1 MANPVKIK
9 INKVADLSP
18 EDRKEWR
25 RNYLTRKTARK
36 TARNQ
41 RVRQHISNLR
51 RTLLAE
57 TGSSDAAEKA
67 KAPETLKRIYS
78 ALDKAAKV
86 GVIPK
91 STAARRKSRFNALVK
106 ASA

>member
-9 INKVADLSP
+9 INKVEDRSP
-18 EDRKEWR
+18 EERKEWR

-51 RTLLAE
+51 RTLLA
-57 TGSSDAAEKA
+57 
-67 KAPETLKRIYS
+67 
-78 ALDKAAKV
+78 
-86 GVIPK
+86 
-91 STAARRKSRFNALVK
+91 
-106 ASA
+106 

>member
-9 INKVADLSP
+9 INKVEDRSP
-18 EDRKEWR
+18 EERKEWR

-51 RTLLAE
+51 RMTQKVI
-57 TGSSDAAEKA
+57 TD
-67 KAPETLKRIYS
+67 
-78 ALDKAAKV
+78 LD
-86 GVIPK
+86 IC
-91 STAARRKSRFNALVK
+91 T
-106 ASA
+106 